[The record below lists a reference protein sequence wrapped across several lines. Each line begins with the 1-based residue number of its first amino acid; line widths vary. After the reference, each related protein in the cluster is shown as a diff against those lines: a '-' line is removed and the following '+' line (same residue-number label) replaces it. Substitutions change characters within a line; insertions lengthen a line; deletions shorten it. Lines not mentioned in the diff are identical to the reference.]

1 MSRIIN
7 VQSSQH
13 RNGDGEIT
21 AVIVV
26 ETNTENGESP
36 QGPITIECPSGSVPD
51 LSCALQIVVQAIEE
65 LDLELI
71 EPCPKH

>member
-1 MSRIIN
+1 MSKRFD
-7 VQSSQH
+7 VKSSTRCDH
-13 RNGDGEIT
+13 DGETTSI
-21 AVIVV
+21 ISV
-26 ETNTENGESP
+26 EIAENGETKN
-36 QGPITIECPSGSVPD
+36 GPIMIECPSDFVPD